1 MRRDDYPDSLAVTD
15 VRDLAAYVRSLTGM
29 SALRSV
35 PERELVSV
43 LAANMEGGVLRIP
56 KEYGMFISR

>member
-1 MRRDDYPDSLAVTD
+1 MTD

-35 PERELVSV
+35 PEGELVSV
-43 LAANMEGGVLRIP
+43 LAANMEGGVLRVP